1 MANLFSDIINFAG
14 ATLDQA
20 LTTSNLKDF
29 AHANRLF
36 VGDQFRLVPK
46 NGFLF
51 HVFIDINGVI
61 QDSANPNGL
70 RELGL
75 MAKTADLPRFSVETK
90 TLNTYNRSTIVQS
103 KVKYD
108 PVTINFH
115 DDSSN
120 LIRNFWINYYK
131 RYYRDSD
138 YNLTQYS
145 LPFKYTDQQITEF
158 GFSPNGPQF
167 LKSIRIYS
175 LHKKRF
181 SEYILVNPIIKT
193 LRHGTHDNQ
202 TTDSIMSHEM
212 VIEYESVLYN
222 SGRVRLGNPKG
233 FADLHYDRSPSPLT
247 PAGGGPRTIFG
258 AGGLFDTGREVLE
271 DFDNGDYGSALFK
284 AARGIKSAKSMNLKN
299 AARQEINNAIN
310 GAIKE
315 SITTRSIVVPNLLT
329 TRGITNVPF
338 NGIDVNT
345 SVVALASAS
354 LIRDRRVPEPI
365 NGPRIKEVTQA
376 TTADNPPTNYAIG
389 FPPVQPTVP
398 PPTVALLTVND
409 QSSQLPNSN
418 QQEINPQRRKQE
430 INNRI
435 DSLTQQLGVVSA
447 ESAAANSQYITSTA
461 NFNALNSQLSQANT
475 LPDNAPNKQ
484 EIVSRI
490 SQSMSVQKDIIE
502 SSLSIYNSKNQDQV
516 RIKGEIQALRA
527 ERDTIL

>member
-1 MANLFSDIINFAG
+1 MANLFSDIVNFAG

-61 QDSANPNGL
+61 NDSANPNGL

-108 PVTINFH
+108 PVTLSFH

-145 LPFKYTDQQITEF
+145 LPYKYTDQQITEF

-181 SEYILVNPIIKT
+181 SEYILVNPIIKS

-202 TTDSIMSHEM
+202 STDSIMAHEM

-222 SGRVRLGNPKG
+222 AGRVRLGDPKG
-233 FADLHYDRSPSPLT
+233 FADLHYDKSPSPLT
-247 PAGGGPRTIFG
+247 PAGGGAKTIFG
-258 AGGLFDTGREVLE
+258 PGGLIDTGREVME
-271 DFDNGDYGSALFK
+271 DFENGNYGAALFK

-299 AARQEINNAIN
+299 AAKQEINNAIN

-315 SITTRSIVVPNLLT
+315 SITTRSIVVPTLFSGG
-329 TRGITNVPF
+329 GITNTPF

-345 SVVALASAS
+345 SLVALAGAKM
-354 LIRDRRVPEPI
+354 LQDRREPQPI
-365 NGPRIKEVTQA
+365 NGNRINEVTQA
-376 TTADNPPTNYAIG
+376 TAAANPPTNYARS
-389 FPPVQPTVP
+389 FPPVAPTVP
-398 PPTVALLTVND
+398 PPTAVLLTVND
-409 QSSQLPNSN
+409 QASQLPSTN

-435 DSLTQQLGVVSA
+435 ESLTQQLNVVSA
-447 ESAAANSQYITSTA
+447 ETSSANSQYITATS
-461 NFNALNSQLSQANT
+461 NYNALNSQLAQANS
-475 LPDNAPNKQ
+475 LPDNSPNKA
-484 EIVSRI
+484 EIVNRI
-490 SQSMSVQKDIIE
+490 SQSMTVQREIID
-502 SSLSIYNSKNQDQV
+502 SSQSIYNSKNQEQV

-527 ERDTIL
+527 ERDTIV